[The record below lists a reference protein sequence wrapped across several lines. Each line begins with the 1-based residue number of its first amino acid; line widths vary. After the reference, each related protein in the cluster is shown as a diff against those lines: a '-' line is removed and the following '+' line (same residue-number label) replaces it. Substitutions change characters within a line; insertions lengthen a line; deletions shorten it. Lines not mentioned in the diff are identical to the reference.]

1 MSTLSSQIN
10 KIPEAKRKE
19 VLHNIAQSIN
29 EQIDVRHLLSA
40 LDAEI
45 RDGGPDPLTVRKYKV
60 HDKGIG
66 NIIISADG
74 RWQAVN
80 LNNTKGFGALS
91 FLTSVMG
98 YSYMNAITYLSE
110 LFDFELNLNN
120 DKVKL
125 SGNIEKLDK
134 SDVKIDVNAPK
145 ILNLPPAR
153 PQYARD
159 VIDYLNTKRNIP
171 LELIDET
178 MERGTLYPARYSYLD
193 DDGVEQWETRCIFRG
208 ESSAESR
215 SVRSHKD
222 AFKGAI
228 KGSNPTI
235 SGIPFPHN
243 KNALKTSGN
252 KRCMVLV
259 EAAIDAMS
267 YRAMFPDRYAFSCNG
282 AVSRFPLQYLS
293 ALDGLKHNIDIK
305 IALDADDAGD
315 KASQILFNAITFR
328 HQYSAHYNIDPA
340 KIDDLI
346 LNEKIRFQYIESPH
360 CNFFNSEKG
369 WEEKMPVYEDGK
381 EIGMGE
387 PMYRF
392 TVIENLKIKTNDG
405 KTITLD
411 KGTYDAK
418 VSRNDWIYLTCNIM
432 RERPNEELKDW
443 NQELVT
449 LGVSFLREY
458 SLASEQNFDIL
469 PKLPDHL
476 LRFRYH
482 NSYKSDYVA
491 KIEQETKEILKQE
504 PIKQENKMENSVVK
518 NEQNAIPELLLKQ
531 ALFVKDALSKDYSYA
546 QYVAILNK
554 MLTRVKSSH
563 KVDRS
568 QDIENFYLRE
578 KVASKQV
585 TQDNQSQVIEYE
597 NQIPNFDDIPPDM
610 NDLGYD
616 DHEHHQYYDN
626 FGILDDDV
634 PVSAPTPN
642 NEKVAKNENIVNGHI
657 AVEKDSGAINNPI
670 DIALAPKD
678 SQQIET
684 PTAMK
689 F

>member
-1 MSTLSSQIN
+1 MSSLSSHIN

-29 EQIDVRHLLSA
+29 EQIDVRHLLSV

-45 RDGGPDPLTVRKYKV
+45 KEGGPDPLTVKKYKL

-80 LNNTKGFGALS
+80 LNNVKGFGALS

-98 YSYMNAITYLSE
+98 YSYMNAVTYLSE

-120 DKVKL
+120 EKVKL
-125 SGNIEKLDK
+125 SGKVENLSKN
-134 SDVKIDVNAPK
+134 DVKIDINAPK
-145 ILNLPPAR
+145 ILNLPTAR

-178 MERGTLYPARYSYLD
+178 MERGTLYPARYPYLD
-193 DDGVEQWETRCIFRG
+193 DEGVEQWETRCIFRG

-215 SVRSHKD
+215 SVRAHKD

-243 KNALKTSGN
+243 KNALKISGN

-259 EAAIDAMS
+259 EASIDAMS

-293 ALDGLKHNIDIK
+293 TLDGLKHNIDIK

-328 HQYSAHYNIDPA
+328 HQYSAHHNIDPA

-346 LNEKIRFQYIESPH
+346 LNEKIRFQHIESPH

-369 WEEKMPVYEDGK
+369 WEEKMPVYENGK
-381 EIGMGE
+381 EVGMAE

-392 TVIENLKIKTNDG
+392 NVVEDLKIKNNNG
-405 KTITLD
+405 KTVTLER
-411 KGTYDAK
+411 GTYDAK

-432 RERPNEELKDW
+432 RERPSEELKDW

-449 LGVSFLREY
+449 LGASFLREY

-504 PIKQENKMENSVVK
+504 PIRQEVKMENSAEK
-518 NEQNAIPELLLKQ
+518 KENNAIPELLLTR
-531 ALFVKDALSKDYSYA
+531 ALFIKDALSKNYTYDSY
-546 QYVAILNK
+546 VKILNK
-554 MLTRVKSSH
+554 VLDNVKSLY
-563 KVDRS
+563 KIDRS
-568 QDIENFYLRE
+568 QNIENFYLRE
-578 KVASKQV
+578 KPETSVSLNNDHQDSHHPEFDLPPIDAYSYEDMRYEDNHYGDYD
-585 TQDNQSQVIEYE
+585 DNQYH
-597 NQIPNFDDIPPDM
+597 NFDGFPIENTNNHTTTNVAPQ
-610 NDLGYD
+610 N
-616 DHEHHQYYDN
+616 
-626 FGILDDDV
+626 
-634 PVSAPTPN
+634 SA
-642 NEKVAKNENIVNGHI
+642 VNGHI
-657 AVEKDSGAINNPI
+657 AVEQDNTAINAPI
-670 DIALAPKD
+670 DITLAPKD
-678 SQQIET
+678 SRQIET
-684 PTAMK
+684 TKAMK

>member
-1 MSTLSSQIN
+1 MSSLSSHIN

-29 EQIDVRHLLSA
+29 EQIDVRHLLSV

-45 RDGGPDPLTVRKYKV
+45 KEGGPDPLTVKKYKL

-80 LNNTKGFGALS
+80 LNNVKGFGALS

-98 YSYMNAITYLSE
+98 YSYMNAVTYLSE

-120 DKVKL
+120 EKVKL
-125 SGNIEKLDK
+125 SGKVENLSKN
-134 SDVKIDVNAPK
+134 DVKIDINAPK
-145 ILNLPPAR
+145 ILNLPTAR

-159 VIDYLNTKRNIP
+159 VIDYLNIKRNIP

-178 MERGTLYPARYSYLD
+178 MERGTLYPARYPYLD
-193 DDGVEQWETRCIFRG
+193 DEGVEQWETRCIFRG

-215 SVRSHKD
+215 SVRAHKD

-243 KNALKTSGN
+243 KNALKISGN

-293 ALDGLKHNIDIK
+293 TLDGLKHNIDIK

-328 HQYSAHYNIDPA
+328 HQYSAHHNIDPA

-346 LNEKIRFQYIESPH
+346 LNEKIRFQHIESPH

-369 WEEKMPVYEDGK
+369 WEEKMPVYENGK
-381 EIGMGE
+381 EVGMAE

-392 TVIENLKIKTNDG
+392 TVVEDLKIKNNDG
-405 KTITLD
+405 KTITLER
-411 KGTYDAK
+411 GTYDAK

-432 RERPNEELKDW
+432 RERPSEELKDW

-449 LGVSFLREY
+449 LGASFLREY

-504 PIKQENKMENSVVK
+504 PIRQEVKMENSAEK
-518 NEQNAIPELLLKQ
+518 NENNAIPGLLLTR
-531 ALFVKDALSKDYSYA
+531 ALFIKDALSKNYTYDSY
-546 QYVAILNK
+546 VKILNK
-554 MLTRVKSSH
+554 VLDNVKSLY
-563 KVDRS
+563 KIDRS
-568 QDIENFYLRE
+568 QNIENFYLRE
-578 KVASKQV
+578 KPKTSVSLNNDHQDSPPIEFDLPPIDAYGDEDMGYEDNHYGDYD
-585 TQDNQSQVIEYE
+585 DNQCH
-597 NQIPNFDDIPPDM
+597 NFDGFPIENTNNHTTTNVTPQ
-610 NDLGYD
+610 N
-616 DHEHHQYYDN
+616 
-626 FGILDDDV
+626 
-634 PVSAPTPN
+634 SA
-642 NEKVAKNENIVNGHI
+642 VNGHI
-657 AVEKDSGAINNPI
+657 AVEQDNTAINEPI
-670 DIALAPKD
+670 DITLAPKD
-678 SQQIET
+678 SRQIET
-684 PTAMK
+684 TKAMK